1 MPRNALALGGALA
14 FGLLTAC
21 QSAGPS
27 SPPPDPAPA
36 AAPAEA
42 DGGNAE
48 VAAEPPETERAGEA
62 AEAAAPVAGALAG
75 HPSVVLE
82 DGRDLMSLEGLPA
95 RDQVPV
101 ADVPAGDLTTRDGI
115 YTLEQ
120 ATRGAELV
128 KSTCAEC
135 HDPEDWRERGF
146 LGRWVGEST
155 YQLWYY
161 INDRMP
167 YRNPWTLTRQ
177 EVTDALAYILYVN
190 ELPAGDEEMGT
201 TDDDIDDFWIVWD
214 AATH

>member
-14 FGLLTAC
+14 LGLLTAC

-36 AAPAEA
+36 STPAEA
-42 DGGNAE
+42 DE
-48 VAAEPPETERAGEA
+48 ETAAEPSRAEA
-62 AEAAAPVAGALAG
+62 PGEAAAPEAAASATGAPAG
-75 HPSVVLE
+75 HRSVVLD

-95 RDQVPV
+95 RDRVPV
-101 ADVPAGDLTTRDGI
+101 ADIPAGDLTTRDGI

-146 LGRWVGEST
+146 LGRWVGESA

-190 ELPAGDEEMGT
+190 ELPTGDEEMGT